1 MLKLTYTNNKLS
13 LDYLK
18 KSLEDWINTRVLIN
32 VRSATSIYIESSKAS
47 FLVPADSSYIAELEK
62 VNSENIMELCRCDSE
77 SVEVVLKGIWL
88 TSEVGSETGVFVTEL
103 EESTESLL
111 QKIFDCELFCH
122 A

>member
-1 MLKLTYTNNKLS
+1 MG
-13 LDYLK
+13 LDLK